1 LYKSYQHNSVQDY
14 CMAPHPIRRYV
25 FNTIQIYLAIG
36 HFPIRLYNRYIYIFI
51 HFTLYY
57 VCIVLYLCIYNF
69 THIPHIRQPPKPE
82 IEFTYH
88 QFFHKLLFIYIC
100 ILYML
105 FIGPPHFEICAQ
117 PGYWTASPRNRWRC
131 ADATAWDMDVDR
143 VDQHGSICGAFNG
156 GTPSHHPC

>member
-1 LYKSYQHNSVQDY
+1 MIIYISFRRDLYKSYQHNSVQDY

-36 HFPIRLYNRYIYIFI
+36 HFPIRLYNRYIYIYI
-51 HFTLYY
+51 YSFTLYY

-88 QFFHKLLFIYIC
+88 QFFHKLLYIYMYIIYAVHWSSAFRDMRSARLLNSFPQKQVKVRGC
-100 ILYML
+100 DRL
-105 FIGPPHFEICAQ
+105 
-117 PGYWTASPRNRWRC
+117 GY
-131 ADATAWDMDVDR
+131 
-143 VDQHGSICGAFNG
+143 GCG
-156 GTPSHHPC
+156 